1 MVCKSEVVVIE
12 RLPVGRR
19 IRGIVVHPAG
29 SYIPNKWPVND
40 AGHEEIHHCN
50 CNPDTF
56 FARLAWRN
64 IRVFWPDS
72 STSSSTLRRGGHRN
86 YTRSW
91 KMALL
96 ENTHA
101 MYAAAVA
108 SPYLMNSRLAAAM
121 GANGDHNGY
130 MSGRFPTIE
139 DVRIGASVPNSAQ
152 SSSSNRSSTSPLPL
166 SRQTIDEESSP
177 THQTV
182 LNATMSLK
190 LESASHYHRQFAHS
204 RSSTFRPFS
213 SNSPDVENHALND
226 ENRRDYKVSFTF
238 YFIFSFKTGKIRSI
252 FASSFGIRTFL

>member
-1 MVCKSEVVVIE
+1 
-12 RLPVGRR
+12 
-19 IRGIVVHPAG
+19 
-29 SYIPNKWPVND
+29 
-40 AGHEEIHHCN
+40 
-50 CNPDTF
+50 
-56 FARLAWRN
+56 
-64 IRVFWPDS
+64 
-72 STSSSTLRRGGHRN
+72 
-86 YTRSW
+86 
-91 KMALL
+91 MALL

-130 MSGRFPTIE
+130 MGGRFPTIE
-139 DVRIGASVPNSAQ
+139 DVRIGASVPNSQ

-190 LESASHYHRQFAHS
+190 LESASNYHRQFAHS

-213 SNSPDVENHALND
+213 SNSPDVENTIND
-226 ENRRDYKVSFTF
+226 ENRRDYKVSFN
-238 YFIFSFKTGKIRSI
+238 FKII
-252 FASSFGIRTFL
+252 IY